1 MALSFLPAAGL
12 PPLGMRL
19 AILEVFL
26 DGSTMG
32 SRCSSLGGVLA
43 LPPLLLLLSSF
54 SLGWGRDLL
63 VPPLEG
69 DEPFTEPLLAAAREG
84 GEAVLASCLVLLLL
98 LVHIDDVGSVML
110 SPSSPYSDKSSSSC
124 KAISAT
130 DGEVRA
136 AERGLIIRNLS
147 SMDLWEAPPLATE
160 PDLGASVMGVRRRS
174 EAGGGVGE

>member
-69 DEPFTEPLLAAAREG
+69 DEPFTQPLLAAAREG

-98 LVHIDDVGSVML
+98 HIDDVGSVML
-110 SPSSPYSDKSSSSC
+110 SPSSPYSDMSSSSC